1 MAPRSI
7 EIAVLVGTLLA
18 TQTLVAAE
26 PAAASNQTEPA
37 AASNQAEP
45 AAASEWDSEL
55 IVVAEASG
63 ASDPDDDAAPQ
74 PSQVVSTPPTVGTQ
88 LPVLYQPPRR
98 GAPARDRV
106 GAGITRGATAQPTP
120 LALAPD
126 HVGLTVSA
134 SPCLFWHIDAPPG
147 EGVALIFAIT
157 NDTSIAPLAEVGLD
171 APSGAGIQRLRLA
184 DHGIELAPETEY
196 MWSIALVAD
205 ADNRSE
211 DAVSTG
217 FIRRVARPEALAAE
231 SRDGVDFAQAGIWYD
246 ALEALSDDVDE
257 HPDDR
262 KARFLRSAL
271 LRQVKLDAAVE

>member
-1 MAPRSI
+1 MVSRSI
-7 EIAVLVGTLLA
+7 EIAVVVGTLIA
-18 TQTLVAAE
+18 VQTLVTAE
-26 PAAASNQTEPA
+26 PAVASDWEG
-37 AASNQAEP
+37 
-45 AAASEWDSEL
+45 DV
-55 IVVAEASG
+55 IVVAEARG
-63 ASDPDDDAAPQ
+63 ASDLDDAAAPQ
-74 PSQVVSTPPTVGTQ
+74 PSQEVSAPPTLNAQ
-88 LPVLYQPPRR
+88 PPVLYQPPRR

-134 SPCLFWHIDAPPG
+134 SPSLFWHIDAVPA
-147 EGVALIFAIT
+147 EGVALVFSIT
-157 NDTSIAPLAEVGLD
+157 DDTSVTPLAEVGLD

-196 MWSIALVAD
+196 MWSIALVTD

-211 DAVSTG
+211 DVVSTG
-217 FIRRVARPEALAAE
+217 FIRRVARPEALAAG
-231 SRDGVDFAQAGIWYD
+231 SRGGVDFARAGIWYD
-246 ALEALSDDVDE
+246 ALEALSDNVDH

>member
-1 MAPRSI
+1 MVSRSI
-7 EIAVLVGTLLA
+7 EIAVVIGTLIA
-18 TQTLVAAE
+18 VQTLVAAE
-26 PAAASNQTEPA
+26 PAVASD
-37 AASNQAEP
+37 QAEP
-45 AAASEWDSEL
+45 AVSSDRESEL

-63 ASDPDDDAAPQ
+63 ASDPDDAAAPR
-74 PSQVVSTPPTVGTQ
+74 PSRVVSEPPTVDAKP
-88 LPVLYQPPRR
+88 PVLYQPPRR

-106 GAGITRGATAQPTP
+106 GAGITRGATARPTP

-134 SPCLFWHIDAPPG
+134 SPSLFWHIDAPPG
-147 EGVALIFAIT
+147 EGVALIFSIT
-157 NDTSIAPLAEVGLD
+157 DDTSVTPLAEVGLD

-211 DAVSTG
+211 DVVSTG
-217 FIRRVARPEALAAE
+217 FIRRVARPEALVTG

-246 ALEALSDDVDE
+246 ALEALSDDVDDQ
-257 HPDDR
+257 PDDR

>member
-1 MAPRSI
+1 MVSRSI
-7 EIAVLVGTLLA
+7 EIAVFVGTLITA
-18 TQTLVAAE
+18 QTLVAAE
-26 PAAASNQTEPA
+26 PAAAPDQE
-37 AASNQAEP
+37 
-45 AAASEWDSEL
+45 SEL
-55 IVVAEASG
+55 IVVAEASA
-63 ASDPDDDAAPQ
+63 ASDPGDAVSPR
-74 PSQVVSTPPTVGTQ
+74 PSQAISEPPAVDAQ
-88 LPVLYQPPRR
+88 PPILYQPPRR

-134 SPCLFWHIDAPPG
+134 SPSLFWHIDALPG
-147 EGVALIFAIT
+147 EGVALIFTIT
-157 NDTSIAPLAEVGLD
+157 DDTSVTPLAEVGLD
-171 APSGAGIQRLRLA
+171 APSEAGIQRLRLA
-184 DHGIELAPETEY
+184 DHGIELAPEVEY
-196 MWSIALVAD
+196 MWSIALVTN

-211 DAVSTG
+211 DIVSTG

-231 SRDGVDFAQAGIWYD
+231 SQDGVDFAQAGIWYD
-246 ALEALSDDVDE
+246 ALEALSDDVDN

>member
-1 MAPRSI
+1 MASRSI
-7 EIAVLVGTLLA
+7 EIAVIIA
-18 TQTLVAAE
+18 TMIAVQTLVTAE
-26 PAAASNQTEPA
+26 LALASD
-37 AASNQAEP
+37 QAEP
-45 AAASEWDSEL
+45 AVTSDWEGGV

-63 ASDPDDDAAPQ
+63 ASDPDDISVAQ
-74 PSQVVSTPPTVGTQ
+74 PSQVVSAPLTMDAKP
-88 LPVLYQPPRR
+88 PVLYQPPRR

-106 GAGITRGATAQPTP
+106 GAGITRGATARPTP

-134 SPCLFWHIDAPPG
+134 SPSLFWHIDAVPA

-157 NDTSIAPLAEVGLD
+157 DDTSIVPLAEVGLD
-171 APSGAGIQRLRLA
+171 APSKAGIQRLRLA
-184 DHGIELAPETEY
+184 DHGIELDPEVEY
-196 MWSIALVAD
+196 MWSIALVTD

-211 DAVSTG
+211 DVVSTG
-217 FIRRVARPEALAAE
+217 FIRRVARPKALAAG

-246 ALEALSDDVDE
+246 ALEALSDDVDD
-257 HPDDR
+257 HPSDR